1 MFLHSSHDRCTRP
14 LDATMSRLR
23 IAFAFLA
30 LVVASLGGARAFAA
44 PVDQASWT
52 SLKKEIRLP
61 NGLRLNYVELGNPQG
76 EPLLLLHGYTDSS
89 RSWSLTAP
97 YLDDYRLLIPD
108 QRGHG
113 GSDAPL
119 CCYGS
124 SQFADDAR
132 LFLDALG
139 VRRAAV
145 AGHSLG
151 SMVAIAL
158 AADHPERVSSLILIG
173 STAMIPVRRGDWL
186 YSGAMSLT
194 APLDKSSPF
203 LREWHPSNQPT
214 SVDPLFA
221 NAVEQEYLTI
231 PLHVWR
237 GVMRELAHVPVGR
250 HAADVRVP
258 VLLISGG
265 KDPLFPREHHL
276 SLKKAFPHAEEH
288 IFEELG
294 HNPNW
299 ERPEEIGPL
308 MERFLSFTR

>member
-1 MFLHSSHDRCTRP
+1 MFLRTSLRP
-14 LDATMSRLR
+14 RPVDATMSRIR

-30 LVVASLGGARAFAA
+30 LVFVSLGSANAFAA

-52 SLKKEIRLP
+52 SLKKEVRLS
-61 NGLRLNYVELGNPQG
+61 NGLRLNYIELGNPKGQ
-76 EPLLLLHGYTDSS
+76 PLLLLHGYTDSS

-97 YLDDYRLLIPD
+97 FLSDYRLLIPD

-124 SQFADDAR
+124 TQFADDAR
-132 LFLDALG
+132 LFLDAMG
-139 VRRAAV
+139 VKRAAV
-145 AGHSLG
+145 VGHSLG
-151 SMVAIAL
+151 SMVAISL
-158 AADHPERVSSLILIG
+158 AADHPDRVSSLILIG
-173 STAMIPVRRGDWL
+173 STAMVPVKRGDWL
-186 YSGAMSLT
+186 YDNAMSLT
-194 APLDKSSPF
+194 APLDKSTSF

-221 NAVEQEYLTI
+221 NAIEQEYLTI

-237 GVMRELAHVPVGR
+237 GVMCELAHVPVGR
-250 HAADVRVP
+250 HAEDVKVP

-265 KDPLFPREHHL
+265 KDPLFPAEHHA
-276 SLKKAFPHAEEH
+276 SLKKAFPHAEDRV
-288 IFEELG
+288 FEDLG

-299 ERPEEIGPL
+299 ERPEEVGPL
-308 MERFLSFTR
+308 MGHFLSSNR